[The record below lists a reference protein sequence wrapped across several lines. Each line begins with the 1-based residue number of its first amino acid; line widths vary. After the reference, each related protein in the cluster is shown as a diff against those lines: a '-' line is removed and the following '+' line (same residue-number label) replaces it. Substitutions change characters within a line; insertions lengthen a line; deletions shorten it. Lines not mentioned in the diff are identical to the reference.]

1 MPAALMCS
9 AESGRVGSEK
19 KKLYLITTL
28 YFQQKTEKDLIT
40 VK

>member
-19 KKLYLITTL
+19 KLHLITL
-28 YFQQKTEKDLIT
+28 YFQQKIEKDLIT
-40 VK
+40 VQ

>member
-9 AESGRVGSEK
+9 AESGRVRSEK
-19 KKLYLITTL
+19 KLYYLITL

-40 VK
+40 AQ